1 MPKFLKIWIFM
12 ISLSLLSGCYV
23 SHQGNVNK
31 TEKAKN
37 YSNQSKGTEENSE
50 SEYIVFTKGQDLEPP
65 TLSDFKEGVNVDLS
79 QYEKS
84 FFTDEII
91 GMVGK
96 NLEAIVNHDETQF
109 LENTNEDYKE
119 QNLAWFNNIDNY
131 QPGVEYDF
139 HEVTLIEKIKDI
151 GRINVAIA
159 FLRKKHDD
167 TIERGTA
174 HYSFLQNKNGDWEI
188 TLIDAN

>member
-1 MPKFLKIWIFM
+1 MAKLLKIWLFT

-23 SHQGNVNK
+23 SHQGNVNGS
-31 TEKAKN
+31 EKAKN
-37 YSNQSKGTEENSE
+37 YPNESKGTEENSE
-50 SEYIVFTKGQDLEPP
+50 SEYIVFTKVQDLEPP

-96 NLEAIVNHDETQF
+96 NLEAIVNHDETQ
-109 LENTNEDYKE
+109 
-119 QNLAWFNNIDNY
+119 FNNIDNY

-174 HYSFLQNKNGDWEI
+174 HYSFLQNINGDWEI

>member
-1 MPKFLKIWIFM
+1 MPNLLKVGAFI
-12 ISLSLLSGCYV
+12 ISLSVLSGCL
-23 SHQGNVNK
+23 N
-31 TEKAKN
+31 
-37 YSNQSKGTEENSE
+37 SNQPQSAISDAGNAQNYANEDKGTDEN
-50 SEYIVFTKGQDLEPP
+50 SEYIVFTKHQDLDPP
-65 TLSDFKEGVNVDLS
+65 TLSDFNEGVHVDLS
-79 QYEKS
+79 KYKRS

-91 GMVGK
+91 DMVGK
-96 NLEAIVNHDETQF
+96 NLEAIVQHDETQF
-109 LENTNEDYKE
+109 LENTNEGYKE
-119 QNLAWFNNIDNY
+119 QNLAWFNNNDNY

-159 FLRKKHDD
+159 FLRKKNDG

-188 TLIDAN
+188 TLLDAN